1 MKSSPPHTLT
11 IIVPDA
17 AAGLRLDIFLSRIAS
32 GASADPAWA
41 AQLRDMSRSRLQQ
54 LIGAG
59 DVQLAGLAARP
70 ATKLKAGQTITLRV
84 PPPVASAL
92 APTPMNLDIV
102 YEDADMLV
110 LNKAAGV
117 VVHPGAGHPT
127 ATLVHGLLAHCHDLS
142 GIGGVMRPG
151 IVHRLDAGTSG
162 LLVVAKHDAAH
173 LHLARQFAARTITKR
188 YIAAVFGV
196 PAPREATI
204 DTWYARH
211 PTHRRRFTSRVA
223 TPASG
228 TMPAGVR
235 RALTTYR
242 VLCAGFGLCIVD
254 ILLGTGRTHQIR
266 VHMSD
271 RGHPLVGD
279 PLYGGQQF
287 ARISAPHIR
296 QLAQA
301 WENQALHAASLTFAH
316 PATGAPMSFYAPP
329 PRLLV
334 DLYKSLAHPL
344 ANA

>member
-1 MKSSPPHTLT
+1 MNSSPPNVLT
-11 IIVPDA
+11 IIVPEA
-17 AAGLRLDIFLSRIAS
+17 AQGLRLDVFLSRIAS
-32 GASADPAWA
+32 SPDADPAWSL
-41 AQLRDMSRSRLQQ
+41 QLREISRSRLQQ

-59 DVQLAGLAARP
+59 DVRLAGQVVRP
-70 ATKLKAGQTITLRV
+70 SSKLKAGQSITLQV
-84 PPPVASAL
+84 PAPVASGL
-92 APTPMNLDIV
+92 TPMAMNLDIV
-102 YEDADMLV
+102 YEDNDLLV

-127 ATLVHGLLAHCHDLS
+127 ATLVHGLLAHCRDLS

-162 LLVVAKHDAAH
+162 LMVVAKHDAAH
-173 LHLARQFAARTITKR
+173 TALARQFAARTVTKR
-188 YIAAVFGV
+188 YIAAVFGT
-196 PAPREATI
+196 PQPREATI

-223 TPASG
+223 APASG
-228 TMPAGVR
+228 TMSAGVR

-242 VLCAGFGLCIVD
+242 VLCEGLSLAVVD

-266 VHMSD
+266 VHLSD

-287 ARISAPHIR
+287 QRIADPR
-296 QLAQA
+296 AKELAQA
-301 WENQALHAASLTFAH
+301 WENQALHAACLALAH
-316 PATGAPMSFYAPP
+316 PTTGAPMTFYAPP

-334 DLYKSLAHPL
+334 DLYELLTHL
-344 ANA
+344 